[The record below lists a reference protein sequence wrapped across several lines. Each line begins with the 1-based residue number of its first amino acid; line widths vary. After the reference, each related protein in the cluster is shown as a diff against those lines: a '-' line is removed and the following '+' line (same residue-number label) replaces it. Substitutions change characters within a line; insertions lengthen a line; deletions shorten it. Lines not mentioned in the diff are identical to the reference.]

1 MISRFRKPPL
11 IIVAFLLPSIA
22 GSALFFGAPLFETAR
37 RSLTDDVGNRF
48 VGLGNYAAVLTSE
61 AFRLAAG
68 NTAAF
73 MAISV
78 PALLALSLGCALLLR
93 RSSAVT
99 SLVKSILLLPIALPV
114 CAIALLI
121 SFAFGPEGWV
131 NGTLASI
138 GIDPVDW
145 LGGPAAFGVL
155 IVEYLWKNL
164 GYATVLWLAALAT
177 IPERLEGAAR
187 LDGASRWQRLTRIT
201 LPLLAP
207 TVRTRAAVRRQR
219 LQDLPRGL
227 PRRRKLPSPKHL
239 SPPPLAQQLVRR
251 SLLGQIGRGQH
262 AFARRL
268 RPARLLARRSVA
280 QKREAPMIELF
291 TTVLL
296 DTPAFHVLL
305 RNSAFI
311 TIGVL
316 AGQLATAIPAA

>member
-121 SFAFGPEGWV
+121 SFAYGPEGWV

-207 TVRTRAAVRRQR
+207 TVPVLVLLSVVNAFKIYREAYLVAGSYPPQSIYLLPHLLNNWFADLSLGKLAAASM
-219 LQDLPRGL
+219 LL
-227 PRRRKLPSPKHL
+227 
-239 SPPPLAQQLVRR
+239 LA
-251 SLLGQIGRGQH
+251 
-262 AFARRL
+262 AFA
-268 RPARLLARRSVA
+268 LLAFLLVAAWRRNA
-280 QKREAPMIELF
+280 RPL
-291 TTVLL
+291 
-296 DTPAFHVLL
+296 
-305 RNSAFI
+305 
-311 TIGVL
+311 
-316 AGQLATAIPAA
+316 

>member
-131 NGTLASI
+131 NGALASI

-207 TVRTRAAVRRQR
+207 TVLVLVLLSVVNAFKIYCEAYLVAGSYPPQSIYLLPHLLNNWFADLSLGKLAAASM
-219 LQDLPRGL
+219 LL
-227 PRRRKLPSPKHL
+227 
-239 SPPPLAQQLVRR
+239 LA
-251 SLLGQIGRGQH
+251 
-262 AFARRL
+262 AFA
-268 RPARLLARRSVA
+268 LLAFLLVAAWRRNA
-280 QKREAPMIELF
+280 RPL
-291 TTVLL
+291 
-296 DTPAFHVLL
+296 
-305 RNSAFI
+305 
-311 TIGVL
+311 
-316 AGQLATAIPAA
+316 

>member
-22 GSALFFGAPLFETAR
+22 GSAFFFGAPLFETAR

-207 TVRTRAAVRRQR
+207 TVPVLVLLSVVNAFKIYREAYLVAGSYPPQSIYLLPHLLNNWFADLSLGKLAAASM
-219 LQDLPRGL
+219 LL
-227 PRRRKLPSPKHL
+227 
-239 SPPPLAQQLVRR
+239 LA
-251 SLLGQIGRGQH
+251 
-262 AFARRL
+262 AFA
-268 RPARLLARRSVA
+268 LLAFLLVAAWRRNA
-280 QKREAPMIELF
+280 RPL
-291 TTVLL
+291 
-296 DTPAFHVLL
+296 
-305 RNSAFI
+305 
-311 TIGVL
+311 
-316 AGQLATAIPAA
+316 

>member
-131 NGTLASI
+131 NGALASI

-207 TVRTRAAVRRQR
+207 TVPVLVLLSVVNAFKIYREAYLVAGSYPPQIIYLLPHLLNNWFADLSLGKLAAASM
-219 LQDLPRGL
+219 LL
-227 PRRRKLPSPKHL
+227 
-239 SPPPLAQQLVRR
+239 LA
-251 SLLGQIGRGQH
+251 
-262 AFARRL
+262 AFA
-268 RPARLLARRSVA
+268 LLAFLLVAAWRRDA
-280 QKREAPMIELF
+280 RPL
-291 TTVLL
+291 
-296 DTPAFHVLL
+296 
-305 RNSAFI
+305 
-311 TIGVL
+311 
-316 AGQLATAIPAA
+316 

>member
-131 NGTLASI
+131 NGALASI

-207 TVRTRAAVRRQR
+207 TVPVLVLLSVVNAFKIYREAYLVAGSYPPQSIYLLPHLLNNWFADLSLGKLAAASM
-219 LQDLPRGL
+219 LL
-227 PRRRKLPSPKHL
+227 
-239 SPPPLAQQLVRR
+239 LA
-251 SLLGQIGRGQH
+251 
-262 AFARRL
+262 AFA
-268 RPARLLARRSVA
+268 LLAFLLVAAWRRDA
-280 QKREAPMIELF
+280 RPL
-291 TTVLL
+291 
-296 DTPAFHVLL
+296 
-305 RNSAFI
+305 
-311 TIGVL
+311 
-316 AGQLATAIPAA
+316 

>member
-131 NGTLASI
+131 NGALASI

-207 TVRTRAAVRRQR
+207 TVPVLVLLSVVNAFKIYCEAYLVAGSYPPQSIYLLPHLLNNWFADLSLGKLAAASM
-219 LQDLPRGL
+219 LL
-227 PRRRKLPSPKHL
+227 
-239 SPPPLAQQLVRR
+239 LA
-251 SLLGQIGRGQH
+251 
-262 AFARRL
+262 AFA
-268 RPARLLARRSVA
+268 LLAFLLVAAWRRNA
-280 QKREAPMIELF
+280 RPL
-291 TTVLL
+291 
-296 DTPAFHVLL
+296 
-305 RNSAFI
+305 
-311 TIGVL
+311 
-316 AGQLATAIPAA
+316 

>member
-99 SLVKSILLLPIALPV
+99 SLVESILLLPIALPV

-207 TVRTRAAVRRQR
+207 TVPVLVLLSVVNAFKIYREAYLVAGSYPPQSIYLLPHLLNNWFADLSLGKLAAASM
-219 LQDLPRGL
+219 LL
-227 PRRRKLPSPKHL
+227 
-239 SPPPLAQQLVRR
+239 LA
-251 SLLGQIGRGQH
+251 
-262 AFARRL
+262 AFA
-268 RPARLLARRSVA
+268 LLAFLLVAAWRRNA
-280 QKREAPMIELF
+280 RPL
-291 TTVLL
+291 
-296 DTPAFHVLL
+296 
-305 RNSAFI
+305 
-311 TIGVL
+311 
-316 AGQLATAIPAA
+316 

>member
-37 RSLTDDVGNRF
+37 RSLADDVGNRF

-207 TVRTRAAVRRQR
+207 TVPVLVLLSVVNAFKIYREAYLVAGSYPPQSIYLLPHLLNNWFADLSLGKLAAASM
-219 LQDLPRGL
+219 LL
-227 PRRRKLPSPKHL
+227 
-239 SPPPLAQQLVRR
+239 LA
-251 SLLGQIGRGQH
+251 
-262 AFARRL
+262 AFA
-268 RPARLLARRSVA
+268 LLAFLLVAAWRRNA
-280 QKREAPMIELF
+280 RPL
-291 TTVLL
+291 
-296 DTPAFHVLL
+296 
-305 RNSAFI
+305 
-311 TIGVL
+311 
-316 AGQLATAIPAA
+316 

>member
-1 MISRFRKPPL
+1 
-11 IIVAFLLPSIA
+11 
-22 GSALFFGAPLFETAR
+22 
-37 RSLTDDVGNRF
+37 
-48 VGLGNYAAVLTSE
+48 
-61 AFRLAAG
+61 
-68 NTAAF
+68 

-207 TVRTRAAVRRQR
+207 TVPVLVLLSVVNAFKIYREAYLVAGSYPPQSIYLLPHLLNNWFADLSLGKLAAASM
-219 LQDLPRGL
+219 LL
-227 PRRRKLPSPKHL
+227 
-239 SPPPLAQQLVRR
+239 LA
-251 SLLGQIGRGQH
+251 
-262 AFARRL
+262 AFA
-268 RPARLLARRSVA
+268 LLAFLLVAAWRRNA
-280 QKREAPMIELF
+280 RPL
-291 TTVLL
+291 
-296 DTPAFHVLL
+296 
-305 RNSAFI
+305 
-311 TIGVL
+311 
-316 AGQLATAIPAA
+316 

>member
-11 IIVAFLLPSIA
+11 IIVAFLLPGIA

-131 NGTLASI
+131 NGALASI

-207 TVRTRAAVRRQR
+207 TVPV
-219 LQDLPRGL
+219 LV
-227 PRRRKLPSPKHL
+227 LPSVVNAFKIYREACLVAGSYPPQSIYLLPHL
-239 SPPPLAQQLVRR
+239 LNNWFADLSLGKLAAA
-251 SLLGQIGRGQH
+251 SMLLLA
-262 AFARRL
+262 AFA
-268 RPARLLARRSVA
+268 LLAFLLVAAWRRNA
-280 QKREAPMIELF
+280 RPL
-291 TTVLL
+291 
-296 DTPAFHVLL
+296 
-305 RNSAFI
+305 
-311 TIGVL
+311 
-316 AGQLATAIPAA
+316 

>member
-131 NGTLASI
+131 NGALASI

-187 LDGASRWQRLTRIT
+187 LDGASHWQRLTRIT

-207 TVRTRAAVRRQR
+207 TVPVLVLLSVVNAFKIYREAYLIAGSYPPQSIYLLPHLLNNWFADLSLGKLAAASM
-219 LQDLPRGL
+219 LL
-227 PRRRKLPSPKHL
+227 
-239 SPPPLAQQLVRR
+239 LA
-251 SLLGQIGRGQH
+251 
-262 AFARRL
+262 AFA
-268 RPARLLARRSVA
+268 LLAFLLVAAWRRNA
-280 QKREAPMIELF
+280 RPL
-291 TTVLL
+291 
-296 DTPAFHVLL
+296 
-305 RNSAFI
+305 
-311 TIGVL
+311 
-316 AGQLATAIPAA
+316 

>member
-131 NGTLASI
+131 NGALASI

-207 TVRTRAAVRRQR
+207 TVPVLVLLSVVNAFKIYREAYLIAGSYPPQSIYLLPHLLNNWFADLSLGKLAAASM
-219 LQDLPRGL
+219 LL
-227 PRRRKLPSPKHL
+227 
-239 SPPPLAQQLVRR
+239 LA
-251 SLLGQIGRGQH
+251 
-262 AFARRL
+262 AFA
-268 RPARLLARRSVA
+268 LLAFLLVAAWRRNA
-280 QKREAPMIELF
+280 RPL
-291 TTVLL
+291 
-296 DTPAFHVLL
+296 
-305 RNSAFI
+305 
-311 TIGVL
+311 
-316 AGQLATAIPAA
+316 

>member
-207 TVRTRAAVRRQR
+207 TVPVLVLLSVVNAFKIYREAYLVAGSYPPQSIYLLPHLLNNWFADLSLGKLAAASM
-219 LQDLPRGL
+219 LL
-227 PRRRKLPSPKHL
+227 
-239 SPPPLAQQLVRR
+239 LA
-251 SLLGQIGRGQH
+251 
-262 AFARRL
+262 AFA
-268 RPARLLARRSVA
+268 LLAFLLVAAWRRNA
-280 QKREAPMIELF
+280 RPL
-291 TTVLL
+291 
-296 DTPAFHVLL
+296 
-305 RNSAFI
+305 
-311 TIGVL
+311 
-316 AGQLATAIPAA
+316 

>member
-164 GYATVLWLAALAT
+164 RLRDGCSGLAALAT
-177 IPERLEGAAR
+177 IPERLGRGRAPRWR
-187 LDGASRWQRLTRIT
+187 LALARLTRIT

-207 TVRTRAAVRRQR
+207 TVPVLVLLSVVNAFKIYREAYLVAGSYPPQSIYLLPHLLNNWFADLSLGKLAAASM
-219 LQDLPRGL
+219 LL
-227 PRRRKLPSPKHL
+227 
-239 SPPPLAQQLVRR
+239 LA
-251 SLLGQIGRGQH
+251 
-262 AFARRL
+262 AFA
-268 RPARLLARRSVA
+268 LLAFLLVAAWRRNA
-280 QKREAPMIELF
+280 RPL
-291 TTVLL
+291 
-296 DTPAFHVLL
+296 
-305 RNSAFI
+305 
-311 TIGVL
+311 
-316 AGQLATAIPAA
+316 